1 MVLLREM
8 LQVQPLQKEE
18 VRPQQ
23 QGREGEVIKTMLCIL
38 MGLPTPG
45 EKALHTSNYELR
57 WAKAITNAT
66 PCVQREDGSVYV
78 CPECDGCVVIYT
90 VTVGEKSPRPGGR
103 KEEGNG

>member
-1 MVLLREM
+1 M
-8 LQVQPLQKEE
+8 
-18 VRPQQ
+18 
-23 QGREGEVIKTMLCIL
+23 IKAMLCIL

-45 EKALHTSNYELR
+45 EKALHASNYELR

-90 VTVGEKSPRPGGR
+90 VAVGEKSPRPGGKLEPAPGKPCGR
-103 KEEGNG
+103 FDSFAGRMGRQGRGREKLDN